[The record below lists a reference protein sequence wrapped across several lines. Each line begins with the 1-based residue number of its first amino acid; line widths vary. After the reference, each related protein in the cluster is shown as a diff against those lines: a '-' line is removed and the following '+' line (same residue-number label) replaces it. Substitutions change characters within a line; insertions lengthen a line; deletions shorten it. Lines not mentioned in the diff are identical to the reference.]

1 LTRAFEGGSDV
12 RVGRAGNVGGVV
24 MIAMKR
30 FGAVASIGALLVL
43 SGCSSDADA
52 GDDTEVLGET
62 LEADAAGDATGG
74 GPWPDCE
81 LANEFEPC

>member
-1 LTRAFEGGSDV
+1 
-12 RVGRAGNVGGVV
+12 

-43 SGCSSDADA
+43 AGCSADPDV
-52 GDDTEVLGET
+52 GDDTEVLGEVID
-62 LEADAAGDATGG
+62 ADPAGDVARG